1 MNVIMMNCTNCPLER
16 NCKKAFGVSRFQS
29 LTEVP
34 VWKVLQSG
42 ADRNH
47 GAIRGREIHLN
58 EHSGW
63 IQVRVQKFPSF
74 IQKNERF
81 GIWFTF

>member
-1 MNVIMMNCTNCPLER
+1 MMYCIYCSLWSHLQIQFR
-16 NCKKAFGVSRFQS
+16 KNCKKASGVSRFQS

-47 GAIRGREIHLN
+47 GAVRCGEIHLN
-58 EHSGW
+58 EHSGG
-63 IQVRVQKFPSF
+63 IQVGVQIFFPLY
-74 IQKNERF
+74 R
-81 GIWFTF
+81 

>member
-1 MNVIMMNCTNCPLER
+1 MPSMPPFALP
-16 NCKKAFGVSRFQS
+16 RFQS

-34 VWKVLQSG
+34 VWEVLQSG

-47 GAIRGREIHLN
+47 GALRGREIHLN

-63 IQVRVQKFPSF
+63 IQVSAKIQLTFPQLSKGVVMLSS
-74 IQKNERF
+74 IL
-81 GIWFTF
+81 